1 MGKLS
6 MELYLEKIRAKYKKA
21 NKREK
26 GVILDDFCEH
36 SGYHKKLAWGILP
49 NVIMIALLEVIM
61 GLGRARLIY
70 S

>member
-26 GVILDDFCEH
+26 DSILNVCKH
-36 SGYHKKLAWGILP
+36 SGYHKNMPSGLRIPEDLITSTTHA
-49 NVIMIALLEVIM
+49 ADYLLK
-61 GLGRARLIY
+61 GFSL
-70 S
+70 